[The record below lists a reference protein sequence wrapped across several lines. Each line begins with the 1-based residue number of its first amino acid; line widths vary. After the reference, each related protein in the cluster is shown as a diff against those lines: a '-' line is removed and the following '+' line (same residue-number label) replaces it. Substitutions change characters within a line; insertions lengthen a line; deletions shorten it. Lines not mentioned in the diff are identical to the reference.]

1 MCAVNC
7 DTTEE
12 IFEATLDSTLETLD
26 WMLETWAG
34 TLVVAEA
41 EEEAFLLEEA
51 LDDLEELELAFEL
64 ELLLEEDLEE
74 T

>member
-1 MCAVNC
+1 
-7 DTTEE
+7 
-12 IFEATLDSTLETLD
+12 
-26 WMLETWAG
+26 MLETWAG
-34 TLVVAEA
+34 TLVVTEA